1 MSRASRIAFLAVA
14 LVTSVAVAKETAT
27 PSGTL
32 DFDLVDRG
40 AGAVVLRD
48 AAWEITFPSKPTV
61 EGQTQ
66 PAPSGPKLKTAT
78 AQVVTEREGYWF
90 FVLPVPPAVT
100 YDATVG
106 ETGARDQAL
115 ANVKGTIT
123 SEKRETFGGLS
134 MRHVVATAT
143 VEGTL
148 LQIQMYIGWDVKH
161 RTLVAFWTMS
171 QGAPSAQ
178 ASAFV
183 KSFKMNP
190 AGAGPPPGDGK

>member
-1 MSRASRIAFLAVA
+1 MPRASRIAFLAVA
-14 LVTSVAVAKETAT
+14 LATSLAVAKDTAT

-32 DFDLVDRG
+32 DFELVDRG
-40 AGAVVLRD
+40 AAGVVLRD

-78 AQVVTEREGYWF
+78 AQVVTDHEGYWF

-100 YDATVG
+100 YDPTAG

-115 ANVKGTIT
+115 ANVKGKIT

-134 MRHVVATAT
+134 MRHVIATAT
-143 VEGTL
+143 VEGSA

-171 QGAPSAQ
+171 DTAPTAA